1 MAIFFKAS
9 IAFEAFSSWINP
21 TIPFTKTTTKIIIA
35 SAVSLSTKD
44 IIPDINKTY
53 IKTSLNRANSISS
66 DMMEIQ
72 NGYNDDLLSTVKS
85 IESKMDDDSGNV
97 YNING
102 ITYSDNDNVQKA
114 VEDLIRAIKI
124 DKRRI

>member
-1 MAIFFKAS
+1 
-9 IAFEAFSSWINP
+9 
-21 TIPFTKTTTKIIIA
+21 
-35 SAVSLSTKD
+35 
-44 IIPDINKTY
+44 
-53 IKTSLNRANSISS
+53 
-66 DMMEIQ
+66 MEIQ